1 MLKCKGGKIL
11 MNDEIICVSWDI
23 PIRIA
28 VIAETKEQA
37 VSYFKRMIGAE
48 SIQCNTQ
55 KGNNIIYTSPMLSV
69 EYIEQYSYSCMGKR
83 YNYFYCTKDVCDS
96 DWYETCVAPYQI
108 RDMFVRIV
116 DNTEVTKEKS

>member
-1 MLKCKGGKIL
+1 MLKNNGEKIL
-11 MNDEIICVSWDI
+11 INDQMICVSWDI

-37 VSYFKRMIGAE
+37 VSYFKRMIGDE
-48 SIQCNTQ
+48 SIQCNTR
-55 KGNNIIYTSPMLSV
+55 KSNNVIYTSPMLAV
-69 EYIEQYSYSCMGKR
+69 DYIKQYSYSCRGKR

-96 DWYETCVAPYQI
+96 DWYETCVAPCQI

>member
-1 MLKCKGGKIL
+1 MLKNNGEKIL
-11 MNDEIICVSWDI
+11 VNDQMICVSWDI

-37 VSYFKRMIGAE
+37 VSYFKRMIGDE
-48 SIQCNTQ
+48 SIQCNTR
-55 KGNNIIYTSPMLSV
+55 KSNNVIYTSPMLAV
-69 EYIEQYSYSCMGKR
+69 DYIEQYSYSCVGKR

-96 DWYETCVAPYQI
+96 DWYETCVAPCQI